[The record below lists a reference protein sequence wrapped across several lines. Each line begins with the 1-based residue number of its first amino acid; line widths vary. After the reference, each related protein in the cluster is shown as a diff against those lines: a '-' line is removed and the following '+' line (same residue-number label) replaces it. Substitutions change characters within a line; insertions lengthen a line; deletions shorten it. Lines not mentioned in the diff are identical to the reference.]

1 MFNNCLSYLPYQP
14 NQSELIGPDECSVL
28 AFVLDHC
35 LPPCQTAG
43 DKDTPALTRVL
54 VAAIAAAV
62 HSPEAQLQ
70 LVVEAKLALG
80 ESYE

>member
-1 MFNNCLSYLPYQP
+1 MNGLM
-14 NQSELIGPDECSVL
+14 ID
-28 AFVLDHC
+28 A
-35 LPPCQTAG
+35 
-43 DKDTPALTRVL
+43 PALTRVL
-54 VAAIAAAV
+54 IAAIAAAV